1 MTHASPMGR
10 DSVLPFLLHQGA
22 FRGRLVRLPET
33 AAEIL
38 GRHDYPPAVAR
49 LVAEA
54 AALAAVLAYSMK
66 FDGLFTLQAQGN
78 GPVHMLVAD
87 VTSDGEI
94 RACARFDEDAV
105 AALAAQPEGEDASV
119 QRLLGVGH
127 LAFTVDQGPDTNR
140 YQGIVELQGSSLA
153 DCVHQY
159 FRRSE
164 QLETAIKVAVGMVD
178 GAWRA
183 SALMIQRMPA
193 TGGTGSVT
201 LTEEEADDAWRTAVV
216 LLGSLTRDELL
227 DPALPGEQVLF
238 RLFHQEDLGVAE
250 AKHVQFGCRC
260 SRERVEMTLASF
272 PAEELA
278 DMKRPDGT
286 IGVHCQFCGTE
297 YAVTDS
303 DLDALRQKGQD

>member
-1 MTHASPMGR
+1 MTHASPSGR

-22 FRGRLVRLPET
+22 FRGRLVRLPDT
-33 AAEIL
+33 AADIL

-54 AALAAVLAYSMK
+54 AALAGVLAYSMK
-66 FDGLFTLQAQGN
+66 FDGLFTLQAQGD

-87 VTSDGEI
+87 VTSAGEV
-94 RACARFDEDAV
+94 RACARFDDEAV
-105 AALAAQPEGEDASV
+105 AALAAQPAGEDANV
-119 QRLLGVGH
+119 QRLLGAGH

-140 YQGIVELQGSSLA
+140 YQGIVELQGASLA

-164 QLETAIKVAVGMVD
+164 QLETAIKVAAGLVD
-178 GAWRA
+178 GAWRS

-193 TGGTGSVT
+193 GGGVNTPVV
-201 LTEEEADDAWRTAVV
+201 TEEEAEDAWRTAVV

-227 DPALPGEQVLF
+227 DPALPGEQVLY
-238 RLFHQEDLGVAE
+238 RLFHQEALGIAE
-250 AKHVQFGCRC
+250 ARPLRFGCRC

-272 PAEELA
+272 PAGELA
-278 DMKRPDGT
+278 DMRRPDGT

-303 DLDALRQKGQD
+303 DLDALRAKGQD

>member
-1 MTHASPMGR
+1 MTHALPSGG
-10 DSVLPFLLHQGA
+10 DAVLPFLLHQGA
-22 FRGRLVRLPET
+22 FRGRLVRLPDT
-33 AAEIL
+33 AADIL

-54 AALAAVLAYSMK
+54 AALAGVLAYSMK
-66 FDGLFTLQAQGN
+66 FDGLFTLQSQGD

-87 VTSDGEI
+87 VTSAGEV

-105 AALAAQPEGEDASV
+105 AALAAQPEGEDANV
-119 QRLLGVGH
+119 QRLLGAGH

-140 YQGIVELQGSSLA
+140 YQGIVELQGASLA
-153 DCVHQY
+153 ECVHQY

-164 QLETAIKVAVGMVD
+164 QLETAIKVAAGCID

-183 SALMIQRMPA
+183 SALMIQRMPS
-193 TGGTGSVT
+193 GGGINGPV
-201 LTEEEADDAWRTAVV
+201 LTEEEAEDAWRTAVV

-227 DPALPGEQVLF
+227 DPALPGEQLLY
-238 RLFHQEDLGVAE
+238 RLFHQEALGVAE
-250 AKHVQFGCRC
+250 AKPLRFGCRC
-260 SRERVEMTLASF
+260 SRDRVELTLASF

-297 YAVTDS
+297 YAVTES
-303 DLDALRQKGQD
+303 DLDARRANGQD